1 MPMEPIHIWLYC
13 GSVITR
19 RRRIGARGIMDK
31 KVIEQLSKVVDRLG
45 VITDQL
51 DKHTKSH
58 QFNRLQ
64 ASVEKLSA
72 KVESALEEK
81 VY

>member
-19 RRRIGARGIMDK
+19 WRRIGARGIMDK
-31 KVIEQLSKVVDRLG
+31 KVIEQFSKVVDRLG
-45 VITDQL
+45 IIADQL
-51 DKHTKSH
+51 DKHAKSH